1 MSCECPKLRTDDYC
15 ADHTNQKEVHV
26 FCSYQFKYG
35 DDGPFTQATELRAP
49 LSAKMIKDSGM
60 HKAIV
65 LEVVD
70 MDEITDARCS
80 VDLIRKV
87 GVLSVLSR
95 HLPSA

>member
-1 MSCECPKLRTDDYC
+1 
-15 ADHTNQKEVHV
+15 
-26 FCSYQFKYG
+26 
-35 DDGPFTQATELRAP
+35 
-49 LSAKMIKDSGM
+49 MIKDSGM